1 MGGIENF
8 SLASG
13 RGGDG
18 ESGRGLSFG
27 DMAVLF
33 RLGRQAEEIA
43 FALERRGIPFQQ
55 VGTVPFYLAPEVRP
69 AYYFVQAAA
78 GTDVIA
84 DWLQLVGGLPGIG
97 NASIE
102 RMEAALP
109 LTGDFWTCRTL
120 PELPQ
125 AAGRA
130 LTELDQ
136 ALTRFRE
143 AVATSGLAAALAE
156 MLPYLSVGPELAGAK
171 RLLDL
176 AGSFGGDLTAFGS
189 HLRRYADA
197 SVYDERAEA
206 VALMTLHSAKGLE
219 FPVVFLAGAEE
230 GLLPCSLWNDVNM
243 EEERR
248 LFYVGLTRAKERL
261 LLTASE
267 NRPWAGPS
275 PRRLSRFI
283 GEIPAQLLSA
293 CRCRSAQK
301 GERTERLGADGAVL
315 VLIRWFSVQAR
326 GRVFSCIRPLH
337 RKSGFSE
344 PLRCIWRCA
353 CDPPVSD
360 KGRFDLFR

>member
-1 MGGIENF
+1 
-8 SLASG
+8 
-13 RGGDG
+13 
-18 ESGRGLSFG
+18 
-27 DMAVLF
+27 V
-33 RLGRQAEEIA
+33 
-43 FALERRGIPFQQ
+43 
-55 VGTVPFYLAPEVRP
+55 VPFYLAPELLP
-69 AYYFVQAAA
+69 IYYFVQAAA
-78 GTDVIA
+78 GSEVIA
-84 DWLQLVGGLPGIG
+84 DWLQLAGSLPGIG

-109 LTGDFWTCRTL
+109 LAGDFWACRAL

-125 AAGRA
+125 AARRA

-143 AVATSGLAAALAE
+143 VVALRGLAAALAG
-156 MLPYLSVGPELAGAK
+156 MLPYLSVDPELADAK

-176 AGSFGGDLTAFGS
+176 AGSFGGDLSAFAS

-261 LLTASE
+261 LLTASH

-275 PRRLSRFI
+275 PRPLSRFI
-283 GEIPAQLLSA
+283 GEIPGQLLTA
-293 CRCRSAQK
+293 AAA
-301 GERTERLGADGAVL
+301 T
-315 VLIRWFSVQAR
+315 
-326 GRVFSCIRPLH
+326 PP
-337 RKSGFSE
+337 RK
-344 PLRCIWRCA
+344 A
-353 CDPPVSD
+353 
-360 KGRFDLFR
+360 KGRKGSEQMELF